1 MSAWKDPWLR
11 NPKHGAF
18 YILSV
23 LNCLRHLRRYDE
35 LFCDCSI
42 LWICRCAIQPKQIT
56 AQTEMWGRSIQKRTT
71 DSADRPRVRL
81 VGSFVADPALICPVC
96 PLRKRN
102 IWKRHK
108 KRPLKSLLRAPWA
121 CYDHKP
127 SVSHHVSS
135 SLCLAAEADQPQK
148 LVCRIVGVKLAA
160 LVSYAQCQNGPSAH
174 ATNEDVVNPASDH
187 GTENRKFSGITDG
200 LKWNQNSFHSITYL
214 LAEMQLAGVGSRSVC
229 FSGKAGNQHR
239 TFKSCVPCS
248 ADLVISR
255 RLLKLEKTGQ

>member
-1 MSAWKDPWLR
+1 MSFSVTAAFFGSVVAPSNPNRSQHKLRCEAEASRKGPRTVRTGPGSDSLARLLPIQRWFVLFVHSEKETSEKDTKKDP
-11 NPKHGAF
+11 
-18 YILSV
+18 
-23 LNCLRHLRRYDE
+23 
-35 LFCDCSI
+35 
-42 LWICRCAIQPKQIT
+42 
-56 AQTEMWGRSIQKRTT
+56 
-71 DSADRPRVRL
+71 
-81 VGSFVADPALICPVC
+81 
-96 PLRKRN
+96 
-102 IWKRHK
+102 
-108 KRPLKSLLRAPWA
+108 LKVSYEPPET

-148 LVCRIVGVKLAA
+148 LVCRIVGVELAA